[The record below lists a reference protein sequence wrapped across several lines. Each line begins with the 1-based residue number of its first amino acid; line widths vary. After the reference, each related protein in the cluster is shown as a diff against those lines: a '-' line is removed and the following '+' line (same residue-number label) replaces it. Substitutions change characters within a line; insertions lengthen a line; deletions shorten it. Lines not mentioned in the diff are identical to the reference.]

1 MAGHS
6 KWANIKHR
14 KEKMDS
20 VRGKIFTK
28 LAREIMVAARLGG
41 GDPEANPRLKAAII
55 RAREA
60 NIPNENIQRAILK
73 GTGELGAENYE
84 EVFYE
89 GYGPGG
95 VAILLKIMTDNRN
108 RTAGEIRHLF
118 SKYGGNMGEAGSV
131 QWLFEEKGYLTVTK
145 EENPGVSEEELLLL
159 VLEAGAEDLKDEGE
173 QFEIITEPASFE
185 KVKEAL
191 AKANIKTNV
200 AELTMLPKTTVAVA
214 GEDAQKLLKLL
225 DLFED
230 HDDVQEVYANFE
242 MADDVMG

>member
-20 VRGKIFTK
+20 LRGKVFTK

-41 GDPEANPRLKAAII
+41 GDPEANPRLKAAIA

-60 NIPNENIQRAILK
+60 NIPNENIQRAIMK
-73 GTGELGAENYE
+73 GTGELAAESYE

-118 SKYGGNMGEAGSV
+118 SKHGGSMGEAGSV
-131 QWLFEEKGYLTVTK
+131 QWIFEEKGYITIPK
-145 EENPGVSEEELLLL
+145 EDNPGINEEEILLL
-159 VLEAGAEDLKDEGE
+159 VLDAGAEDLKDEGD
-173 QFEIITEPASFE
+173 QFEVITAPEAFE
-185 KVKEAL
+185 KVKDAL
-191 AKANIKTNV
+191 NNASIKTSI
-200 AELTMLPKTTVAVA
+200 AEITMLPKTTVPVS
-214 GEDAQKLLKLL
+214 GEEAQKLLKLL
-225 DLFED
+225 DLFEE

-242 MADDVMG
+242 LVD

>member
-41 GDPEANPRLKAAII
+41 GDPEANPRLKAAIA

-118 SKYGGNMGEAGSV
+118 SKHGGNMGEAGSV
-131 QWLFEEKGYLTVTK
+131 QWIFEEKGYITVLK
-145 EENPGVSEEELLLL
+145 EENPGVTEEELLLM
-159 VLEAGAEDLKDEGE
+159 VLEAGAEDLKDDGE
-173 QFEIITEPASFE
+173 QFEIITSPESFE
-185 KVKEAL
+185 NVKEAL
-191 AKANIKTNV
+191 ISSNIKTSV
-200 AELTMLPKTTVAVA
+200 AEITMLPKTTVPVS
-214 GEDAQKLLKLL
+214 GDDAQKLLKLL

-242 MADDVMG
+242 LVD

>member
-20 VRGKIFTK
+20 LRGKIFTK

-41 GDPEANPRLKAAII
+41 GDPEANPRLKAAIA

-60 NIPNENIQRAILK
+60 NIPNENIQRAIMK
-73 GTGELGAENYE
+73 GTGELAAESYE

-118 SKYGGNMGEAGSV
+118 SKHGGSMGEAGSV
-131 QWLFEEKGYLTVTK
+131 QWIFEEKGYITIPK
-145 EENPGVSEEELLLL
+145 EDNPGINEEEILLL
-159 VLEAGAEDLKDEGE
+159 VLDAGAEDLKDEGD
-173 QFEIITEPASFE
+173 QFEVITEPEAFE
-185 KVKEAL
+185 KVKDAL
-191 AKANIKTNV
+191 NNANIKTSI
-200 AELTMLPKTTVAVA
+200 AEITMLPKTTVPVS
-214 GEDAQKLLKLL
+214 GEEAQKLLKLL
-225 DLFED
+225 DLFEE

-242 MADDVMG
+242 LVD